1 LVSIPYTGNTGV
13 KSLENLTLGNSLLM
27 QREQL
32 ILDNYNADV
41 LFNQQQAMANELA
54 TIGTSLFTSMGNAL
68 LYGQDMGEALTNTLK
83 KLVLDLAAAIAKA
96 LIFQAVMAAIT
107 GGGSLVASGA
117 AGAIGGAAGGAAS
130 GGGGGFFGFLSGNN
144 ILMGQNRTRT
154 SMGLRRG

>member
-1 LVSIPYTGNTGV
+1 
-13 KSLENLTLGNSLLM
+13 M

-32 ILDNYNADV
+32 ILANYNADV

-54 TIGTSLFTSMGNAL
+54 TAGTSLFTSMGNAL

-83 KLVLDLAAAIAKA
+83 KIVLDLTAAIAKA
-96 LIFQAVMAAIT
+96 LIFKALMAAFT
-107 GGGSLVASGA
+107 GGGSVV
-117 AGAIGGAAGGAAS
+117 AGAFGGAGGSALGSIGAS
-130 GGGGGFFGFLSGNN
+130 VANSQGGGSGFFGFLSGNN

>member
-1 LVSIPYTGNTGV
+1 
-13 KSLENLTLGNSLLM
+13 M

-32 ILDNYNADV
+32 ILANYNADV

-83 KLVLDLAAAIAKA
+83 KIVMDLTAAIAKA
-96 LIFQAVMAAIT
+96 LIFNALMAAFS
-107 GGGSLVASGA
+107 GGTSVVGSGTLGSIGASVANSQ
-117 AGAIGGAAGGAAS
+117 
-130 GGGGGFFGFLSGNN
+130 GGGGGLFGSLFGFLSGNN

-154 SMGLRRG
+154 SMGLKRGN